1 MRQDEDRFYSLPLR
15 QGRDAHKNG
24 GRIGR
29 IVTPCRTPVPPL
41 PARAGGRY
49 YLNIP
54 KYVHLQSMSQHV
66 GTCLKARERN
76 TKRCL
81 VSRHNS

>member
-1 MRQDEDRFYSLPLR
+1 MWQDRDSLCHPALR

-29 IVTPCRTPVPPL
+29 IVTPCRTPD
-41 PARAGGRY
+41 PALRPGSGGRY
-49 YLNIP
+49 YLNVP

-66 GTCLKARERN
+66 GTGG
-76 TKRCL
+76 KR
-81 VSRHNS
+81 

>member
-1 MRQDEDRFYSLPLR
+1 MWQDRDSLCHPALR

-41 PARAGGRY
+41 PAHAGGRY
-49 YLNIP
+49 YLNVS
-54 KYVHLQSMSQHV
+54 KYADLLNMTEQVRKVTNAHECK
-66 GTCLKARERN
+66 T
-76 TKRCL
+76 
-81 VSRHNS
+81 